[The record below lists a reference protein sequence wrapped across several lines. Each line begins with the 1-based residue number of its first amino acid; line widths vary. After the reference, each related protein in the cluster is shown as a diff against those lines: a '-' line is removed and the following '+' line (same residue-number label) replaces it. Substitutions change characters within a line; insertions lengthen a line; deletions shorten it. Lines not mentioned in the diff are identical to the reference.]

1 MKISD
6 MDISVR
12 LYTILCNY
20 GIENI
25 EDMDNFT
32 SEDIISW
39 RNLGRRT
46 LEELLSVMK
55 TYGIKFK

>member
-1 MKISD
+1 